1 MLICHQCQAENPDS
15 HRFCQA
21 CGASL
26 TQVECLNCGAMVDCG
41 AKSCPVCDAVIGRQL
56 YAVIDQSETVT
67 PPTVTDR
74 LSDEQGLAQSPL
86 NVATKSWANMQ
97 PGDYL
102 DSQQRYQ
109 IETVIKSAQ
118 QTADQVE
125 AIVFDQRPLELS
137 PVQIL
142 KSHINPL
149 DEEAKAKLPG
159 LAQTYFGLEVELAP
173 ATPYLH
179 DAWHCD
185 GTTVLLLEDR
195 SDWLALTERGQE
207 TDLEPLL
214 VLRWLLDSLQLWQVL
229 GEWHCRQSL
238 LDINNLCLDEDDC
251 LCLRL
256 VKSDA
261 AFSGSSQTSEN
272 LLNDSTVQNQVHHSS
287 DLSHWD
293 LAALG
298 RVWQMLVQHLNTAL
312 PKSVHTLCNQLIQNE
327 IESVD
332 VVRSQLS
339 AIADTLQAA
348 EALVVEKLNQ
358 NLDFETVEYQPL
370 DDQPSDPSDSD
381 KADPTAAPV
390 SGLESAN
397 KLERISSNPLFED
410 SPPNPEND
418 FYSTW
423 DEADNDD
430 EEDSPTVVLPMNLL
444 WIEDSGRTDIGRRR
458 DHNED
463 AFSIQL
469 DLNKVETATERT
481 LHARGLYLICDGMG
495 GHAGGEI
502 ASALAVDV
510 LQDYF
515 ETHWQGPQ
523 LPSEQIVIEAIRQ
536 ANQVIYEENQ
546 QNERFGSGRMGTTL
560 VMLLLQDTHAMVA
573 HVGDSRLYRFSRRL
587 GLQQLTTDH
596 EVGQREI
603 QRGVEVDIA
612 YGRPDAYQLTQALG
626 PRDDGFVVPDI
637 EYLELSEDTLLLL
650 CSDGLSDND
659 LLETHCQ
666 SHVKPLLDPN
676 LSLDEG
682 INALIDLG
690 NQHNG
695 HDNITAIA
703 IRVKVRP
710 KTDNTVKAT
719 QPPQL

>member
-1 MLICHQCQAENPDS
+1 
-15 HRFCQA
+15 
-21 CGASL
+21 
-26 TQVECLNCGAMVDCG
+26 MVDCG

-56 YAVIDQSETVT
+56 YAVIARSDTVAT
-67 PPTVTDR
+67 QTSADR
-74 LSDEQGLAQSPL
+74 SRDKQGLDSSPFPSPL
-86 NVATKSWANMQ
+86 KAAAKSWATMQ
-97 PGDYL
+97 PGNYL
-102 DSQQRYQ
+102 DPQQRYQ
-109 IETVIKSAQ
+109 IETVIETNQ
-118 QTADQVE
+118 PTTNQLE
-125 AIVFDQRPLELS
+125 ALVFDQRPLELS

-142 KSHINPL
+142 KSHVNPL

-159 LAQTYFGLEVELAP
+159 LAQIYFGLEVELAP

-185 GTTVLLLEDR
+185 GTTVVLIEDR

-207 TDLEPLL
+207 ADLEPLL

-229 GEWHCRQSL
+229 GEWRCRQSL

-261 AFSGSSQTSEN
+261 ALSDSSQILQGSST
-272 LLNDSTVQNQVHHSS
+272 DSTIPKQVNRSS
-287 DLSHWD
+287 NSCNPSDSSHLD

-312 PKSVHTLCNQLIQNE
+312 PKSVYRLCNQLTQNE

-332 VVRSQLS
+332 AVRSQLS

-358 NLDFETVEYQPL
+358 NLNFETVEYQPL

-381 KADPTAAPV
+381 SADPESTPT
-390 SGLESAN
+390 SGLEPTDG
-397 KLERISSNPLFED
+397 LEQVSSNPLFED
-410 SPPNPEND
+410 SPPNPED
-418 FYSTW
+418 GFYSAW
-423 DEADNDD
+423 DEDDNDD

-444 WIEDSGRTDIGRRR
+444 WIEDGGRTDIGRRR

-469 DLNKVETATERT
+469 DLSKVETATERT

-502 ASALAVDV
+502 ASALALDV
-510 LQDYF
+510 LRDYF
-515 ETHWQGPQ
+515 ETHWQGSQ
-523 LPSEQIVIEAIRQ
+523 LPSEQTVIEAIRQ

-546 QNERFGSGRMGTTL
+546 QNERLGSGRMGTTL

-603 QRGVEVDIA
+603 QRGVEADIA

-666 SHVKPLLDPN
+666 SHVQPLLDLN
-676 LSLDEG
+676 RSLDEG
-682 INALIDLG
+682 ISDLIDLG

-710 KTDNTVKAT
+710 KTDNTSKAT
-719 QPPQL
+719 RPPQL